1 MTSNFW
7 GLLHNWRQQS
17 KTFIN
22 GWLFVLGLKE
32 CLVECATVCV
42 KSVVILC
49 CTQHCTLGATSK
61 FSSHIKRQQQRF
73 RRFFVL
79 FPTFCIYYASRY
91 KNKKSV
97 AGKEKSYLFPPLIIV
112 IKVFIYKSCDE
123 LSTVQP
129 TIQCVF

>member
-1 MTSNFW
+1 MDIILSVSSNY
-7 GLLHNWRQQS
+7 
-17 KTFIN
+17 KEI
-22 GWLFVLGLKE
+22 LGLSVALKGKE
-32 CLVECATVCV
+32 RVY
-42 KSVVILC
+42 SPR

-112 IKVFIYKSCDE
+112 IKAFIYKSSGE
-123 LSTVQP
+123 LSLFVRP
-129 TIQCVF
+129 TIQCVLAIFNQKSTL